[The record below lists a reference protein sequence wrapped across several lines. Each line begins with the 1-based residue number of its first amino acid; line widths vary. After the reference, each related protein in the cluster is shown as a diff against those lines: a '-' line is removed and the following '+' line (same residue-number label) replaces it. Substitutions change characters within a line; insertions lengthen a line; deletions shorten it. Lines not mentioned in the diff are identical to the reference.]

1 MKFLK
6 GFDNDLKKALIAQLR
21 NLWSHNSTAIE
32 GNTLTLGETAFVI
45 EEGLTVSGKPLKDH
59 QEVVGHSTAIDLI
72 YGLLE
77 KESISKENIFELHKS
92 VQTQVVV
99 DIYKP
104 VGNWKREPNG
114 TTVNIGDKQT
124 YIEYAS
130 PEDTPK
136 LMEIWL
142 SFLNEKMQGVVLK
155 KDALEAYSKL
165 HLGFVSVHPF
175 WDGNGRMARLLS
187 NLPVIKAGFPP
198 IIILKKDRFEY
209 ISYLAQYQE
218 KTGQL
223 GIGKPLLQNNKHL
236 DLFTAFCDKSWRS
249 SMELVA
255 QSIDIQKKRDEN
267 YSTRITEK

>member
-6 GFDNDLKKALIAQLR
+6 GLDDDIKKALIAQLR

-72 YGLLE
+72 YALLE
-77 KESISKENIFELHKS
+77 KDNILKENILELHKS
-92 VQTQVVV
+92 VQSQVVV

-114 TTVNIGDKQT
+114 TTVKIGDKQT

-130 PEDTPK
+130 PEDTPE

-142 SFLNEKMQGVVLK
+142 SILNEKMQGVVLK
-155 KDALEAYSKL
+155 KDAVEAYSKL
-165 HLGFVSVHPF
+165 HLSFVSIHPF

-198 IIILKKDRFEY
+198 IVISKKDRFEY
-209 ISYLAQYQE
+209 ISRLARYQE
-218 KTGQL
+218 RTGQL
-223 GIGKPLLQNNKHL
+223 DIKKPLLQHNEHL
-236 DLFTAFCDKSWRS
+236 DLFTDFCDKSWRY
-249 SMELVA
+249 SMELVS
-255 QSIDIQKKRDEN
+255 QSLVIQKKRDE
-267 YSTRITEK
+267 KKDMK